1 MRETRVRSWVGKIPR
16 RRKWQPTPV
25 FLPGESHGQRSL
37 VGYHPWGLKESDMAE
52 RLARIHVKEEAMS
65 PWRREVSPKERH
77 PGGMLSS
84 EGPPREASQ
93 LPGQDGGTLAGAD
106 AGRRTQVQEGQQGV
120 LYPETPPQSAS
131 SGGGGRR
138 DPRVVGGSPLPRGSS
153 AIQPFRWSVLP

>member
-1 MRETRVRSWVGKIPR
+1 M
-16 RRKWQPTPV
+16 
-25 FLPGESHGQRSL
+25 
-37 VGYHPWGLKESDMAE
+37 GYHPWGLKESDMAE